1 MREQTLPSGVAVV
14 TGAAGGMGSAMAR
27 QLAEAG
33 WSQLLLCD
41 IEASRIETVAAPLRA
56 SGAKVEILAGDVS
69 DPGFPGQVVA
79 ALKDRPIAA
88 LIHAAG
94 ISHSMGSIER
104 ILDVNLGATQRLVDA
119 IRDRMAEGAAAVLV
133 ASNSAYFP
141 MPPEAEA
148 AVAQPLPPEGAKAI
162 AHLVPAPVVAY
173 PLSKK
178 GVIAL
183 VKREAKSFGRRG
195 ARLVSISPGA
205 TDTNMSRFE
214 MSQGDSS
221 SASAFIE
228 NAALPRIADPGEL
241 AAVAVFLCS
250 PAASFVTACDVL
262 VDGGEVACAGL

>member
-1 MREQTLPSGVAVV
+1 MKGQALPAGVAVV

-33 WSQLLLCD
+33 WPQLLLCD
-41 IEASRIETVAAPLRA
+41 IDASRIEAVAAPLRA
-56 SGAKVEILAGDVS
+56 AGAEVDILAGDLS
-69 DPGFPGQVVA
+69 DRAFPGQLVA
-79 ALKDRPIAA
+79 ALRGGPIGA

-104 ILDVNLGATQRLVDA
+104 ILEVNLDATQRLVES
-119 IRDRMAEGAAAVLV
+119 IRERMAEGSAAVLV

-141 MPPEAEA
+141 MPPEADA
-148 AVAQPLPPEGAKAI
+148 AIAQPLPPEGTKAI
-162 AHLVPAPVVAY
+162 AHLVPSAQAAY

-214 MSQGDSS
+214 LKQGDSTT
-221 SASAFIE
+221 ARAFIE
-228 NAALPRIADPGEL
+228 NAALPRIAQPDEL

-262 VDGGEVACAGL
+262 VDGGEIAAAGL

>member
-1 MREQTLPSGVAVV
+1 MKERTPPSGVAVV

-41 IEASRIETVAAPLRA
+41 IDAARIEAVAAPLRA
-56 SGAKVEILAGDVS
+56 AGAQVEILAADVA
-69 DPGFPGQVVA
+69 DPGFPGRVIT
-79 ALKDRPIAA
+79 ALAGRPIAA

-94 ISHSMGSIER
+94 ISHSMGTVER
-104 ILDVNLGATQRLVDA
+104 ILEINLDATQRLVDA
-119 IRDRMAEGAAAVLV
+119 ARDHMAQGAAAVLV

-148 AVAQPLPPEGAKAI
+148 ALTAPLPPGGAKSL
-162 AHLVPAPVVAY
+162 AHLVEAPVVAY

-183 VKREAKSFGRRG
+183 VKREAKAFGRRG

-221 SASAFIE
+221 SARAFIE
-228 NAALPRIADPGEL
+228 NAALPRFAQPEEL

-250 PAASFVTACDVL
+250 PAASFVTACDIL
-262 VDGGEVACAGL
+262 VDGGEVACAGF